1 MYVSVLHLLVYPSQ
15 TNHSTEA
22 RVQPKETKD
31 KRNPANEAKRA
42 DEVKKRKKKE
52 EEEEQEEEEEEE
64 EEAKYQMATIR
75 SLYGLLVY
83 SLN

>member
-42 DEVKKRKKKE
+42 DEVKKRKKKRKKRKNKKKKKK
-52 EEEEQEEEEEEE
+52 QSI
-64 EEAKYQMATIR
+64 KWPPSDHCTGY
-75 SLYGLLVY
+75 LYTA
-83 SLN
+83 